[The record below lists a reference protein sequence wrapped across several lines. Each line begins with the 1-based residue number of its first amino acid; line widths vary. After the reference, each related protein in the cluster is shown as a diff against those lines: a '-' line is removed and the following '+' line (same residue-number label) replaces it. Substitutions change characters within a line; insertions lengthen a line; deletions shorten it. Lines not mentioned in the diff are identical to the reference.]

1 MAQDRFITVYSTTS
15 AQDSGLFEYLLPIFQ
30 AATGLK
36 VDVAAV
42 GTGEALALGRRGY
55 ADALFVH
62 DRPAEDKFVADG
74 YGVDRRDVMYDD
86 FVIVGSSHDPARIR
100 GLNDVKMAL
109 ARIAAARAPFASRGD
124 DSGTARM
131 EIRLWELADK
141 IELRLWKSWGVEP
154 EHHNAGWYRP
164 VGQGMGVTLNICA
177 VMNAYTLTDRATWA
191 NLKNRRALVILT
203 EGDPR
208 LFNPYSSILVNPA
221 KWPLA
226 KHSEAR
232 IWHEWLTSKAGLD
245 AITSYKI
252 NGEQLF
258 FPPRREPISS
268 ETAASS
274 LNFSRAD
281 SRCVLH

>member
-86 FVIVGSSHDPARIR
+86 FVIVGPSNDPAHIR
-100 GLNDVKMAL
+100 GLKDVKMAL
-109 ARIAAARAPFASRGD
+109 ARIAACRAPFASRGD

-154 EHHNAGWYRP
+154 DHREAGWYRP

-177 VMNAYTLTDRATWA
+177 VMNAYTLTDRPTWA
-191 NLKNRRALVILT
+191 NFENRRALVILT

-208 LFNPYSSILVNPA
+208 LFNPYGSILVNPA

-226 KHSEAR
+226 KYGDAR

-258 FPPRREPISS
+258 FPPCTEPISKES
-268 ETAASS
+268 PASI
-274 LNFSRAD
+274 NVSRVV
-281 SRCVLH
+281 SKRVFH